1 MTLSD
6 LRDYFKSDFPWKESI
21 SVGKIDKNKERAV
34 CFYHSKVSRPKINTI
49 GGKGNRS
56 YIVLPISILLRFG
69 KNYEAAAEK
78 AKEIYDFFDEKTF
91 DLNNERVFVISPYN
105 EPIDLGT
112 DDQGVY
118 ENSLEFD
125 LYITKKGD

>member
-56 YIVLPISILLRFG
+56 YTVLPISILLRFG

>member
-56 YIVLPISILLRFG
+56 YTVLPISILLRFG

-78 AKEIYDFFDEKTF
+78 AEEIYNFFDEKTF
-91 DLNNERVFVISPYN
+91 GLNNERVFAISPYN
-105 EPIDLGT
+105 APIDLGT

>member
-56 YIVLPISILLRFG
+56 YTVLPISVLLRFG

-78 AKEIYDFFDEKTF
+78 AEEIYNFFDERTF
-91 DLNNERVFVISPYN
+91 DLNNERVFVILPYN
-105 EPIDLGT
+105 APIDLGT

>member
-49 GGKGNRS
+49 GGKANRS
-56 YIVLPISILLRFG
+56 YTVLPISILLRFG

-105 EPIDLGT
+105 APIDLGT

>member
-21 SVGKIDKNKERAV
+21 SIGKIDKNKERAV

-56 YIVLPISILLRFG
+56 YTVLPISALLRFG

-78 AKEIYDFFDEKTF
+78 AEEIYNFFDEKTF

-105 EPIDLGT
+105 APIDLGT

>member
-49 GGKGNRS
+49 GGKVNRS
-56 YIVLPISILLRFG
+56 YTLLPITILLRFG

-78 AKEIYDFFDEKTF
+78 AEEIYNFFDEKTF
-91 DLNNERVFVISPYN
+91 DLNNERVFAVSPYSA
-105 EPIDLGT
+105 PIDLGT

>member
-49 GGKGNRS
+49 GGKANRS
-56 YIVLPISILLRFG
+56 YTVRPISILLRFG

>member
-49 GGKGNRS
+49 GGKANRS
-56 YIVLPISILLRFG
+56 YTVLPISILLRFG

-91 DLNNERVFVISPYN
+91 YLNNERVFVISPYN

>member
-1 MTLSD
+1 MALSD

-49 GGKGNRS
+49 GGKANRS
-56 YIVLPISILLRFG
+56 YTVLPISILLRFG

>member
-49 GGKGNRS
+49 GGKANRS
-56 YIVLPISILLRFG
+56 YTVLPISVLLRFG

>member
-6 LRDYFKSDFPWKESI
+6 LRDYFKSNFPWKESI

-34 CFYHSKVSRPKINTI
+34 CFYRSKVSRPKINTI

-56 YIVLPISILLRFG
+56 YTVLPISILLRFG

-78 AKEIYDFFDEKTF
+78 AGEIYNFFDEKTF
-91 DLNNERVFVISPYN
+91 DLNNERVFTVSPYSS
-105 EPIDLGT
+105 PIDLGT

>member
-6 LRDYFKSDFPWKESI
+6 LRDYFKSNFPWKESI

-34 CFYHSKVSRPKINTI
+34 CFYRSKVSRPKINTV
-49 GGKGNRS
+49 GGKANRS
-56 YIVLPISILLRFG
+56 YTVLPISILLRFG
-69 KNYEAAAEK
+69 KNYEAAADK

-91 DLNNERVFVISPYN
+91 DLNNERVFVIPPYN
-105 EPIDLGT
+105 APIDLGT

>member
-1 MTLSD
+1 M
-6 LRDYFKSDFPWKESI
+6 RDYFKSDFPWKESI

-49 GGKGNRS
+49 GGKANRS
-56 YIVLPISILLRFG
+56 YTVRPISILLRFG

>member
-6 LRDYFKSDFPWKESI
+6 LRDYFKSDFPWEECI

-34 CFYHSKVSRPKINTI
+34 CFYHSKVSRAKINTI

-56 YIVLPISILLRFG
+56 YTVLPISILLRFG

>member
-49 GGKGNRS
+49 GRKANRS
-56 YIVLPISILLRFG
+56 YTVLPISILLRFG

>member
-49 GGKGNRS
+49 GGKANRS
-56 YIVLPISILLRFG
+56 YTVLPISILLRFG

>member
-56 YIVLPISILLRFG
+56 YTVLPISILLRFG

-78 AKEIYDFFDEKTF
+78 AEEIYNFFDEKTF
-91 DLNNERVFVISPYN
+91 GLNNERVFAVSPYSA
-105 EPIDLGT
+105 PIDLGT

>member
-6 LRDYFKSDFPWKESI
+6 LRDFFKSDFPWKESI

-34 CFYHSKVSRPKINTI
+34 CLYHSKVSRPKINTI

-56 YIVLPISILLRFG
+56 YTVLPISILLRFG
-69 KNYEAAAEK
+69 KNYEAAAKK

>member
-6 LRDYFKSDFPWKESI
+6 LRDYFKSDFLWKESI

-49 GGKGNRS
+49 GGKANRS
-56 YIVLPISILLRFG
+56 YTVLPISILLRFG

>member
-6 LRDYFKSDFPWKESI
+6 LRDYFKSDFPWEESI

-56 YIVLPISILLRFG
+56 YTVLPISILLRFG

-91 DLNNERVFVISPYN
+91 DFNNERVFVISPYN

>member
-49 GGKGNRS
+49 GGKANRS
-56 YIVLPISILLRFG
+56 HTVLPISILLRFG

>member
-6 LRDYFKSDFPWKESI
+6 LRDYFKSDFLWKESI

-34 CFYHSKVSRPKINTI
+34 CFYHSKVLRPKINTI
-49 GGKGNRS
+49 GGKANRS
-56 YIVLPISILLRFG
+56 YTVLPISILLRFG

>member
-56 YIVLPISILLRFG
+56 YTVLPISILLRFG

-78 AKEIYDFFDEKTF
+78 AKEIYGFFDEKTF

>member
-6 LRDYFKSDFPWKESI
+6 LRDYFKIKFPWKDSI
-21 SVGKIDKNKERAV
+21 SVGKIDKNQDQAV
-34 CFYHSKVSRPKINTI
+34 CFYHSKVSRPKINTV

-56 YIVLPISILLRFG
+56 YTLKPMSILLRFG

-78 AKEIYDFFDEKTF
+78 AREIYDFFDEKTY
-91 DLNNERVFVISPYN
+91 DLKNERVFIISPYDG
-105 EPIDLGT
+105 PIDLGT

>member
-21 SVGKIDKNKERAV
+21 SVGKIDMNKERAV

-56 YIVLPISILLRFG
+56 YTVLPISVLLRFG

-78 AKEIYDFFDEKTF
+78 AEEIYNFFDERTF
-91 DLNNERVFVISPYN
+91 DLNNERIFVISPYN
-105 EPIDLGT
+105 APIDLGT

>member
-49 GGKGNRS
+49 GGKANRS
-56 YIVLPISILLRFG
+56 YTVLPISILLRFG

-78 AKEIYDFFDEKTF
+78 AKEIYGFFDEKTF

>member
-21 SVGKIDKNKERAV
+21 SVGKIDNNKERAV

-56 YIVLPISILLRFG
+56 YTVLPISILLRFG

>member
-1 MTLSD
+1 MALSD

-49 GGKGNRS
+49 GGKANRS
-56 YIVLPISILLRFG
+56 YTVLPISILLRFG

-125 LYITKKGD
+125 LYTRKKGD

>member
-6 LRDYFKSDFPWKESI
+6 LRDYFKSNFPWKESI

-49 GGKGNRS
+49 GGKANRS
-56 YIVLPISILLRFG
+56 YTVLPISILLRFG

>member
-56 YIVLPISILLRFG
+56 YTVLPISILLRFG

-78 AKEIYDFFDEKTF
+78 AEEIYNFFDEKTF

>member
-56 YIVLPISILLRFG
+56 YTVLPISVLLRFG

-78 AKEIYDFFDEKTF
+78 AEEIYNFFDEKTF
-91 DLNNERVFVISPYN
+91 DLNNERVFVISQYN
-105 EPIDLGT
+105 APIDLGT

>member
-49 GGKGNRS
+49 GGKANRS
-56 YIVLPISILLRFG
+56 YTVLPISILLRFG

-112 DDQGVY
+112 DDQCVY